1 MKKLMILGAGIYQ
14 VPLIKKAREMGL
26 ETIVVSYPGPY
37 PGLEMADRT
46 FLIDTTDTEAIL
58 DAARSEHIDGIVTTG
73 TDVAVRTIGVV
84 CDTLNLPGVNERTA
98 IMLTD
103 KAAMKE
109 MFAAGG
115 VPTSSFAVVETLDA
129 ALEAAERIGFPV
141 MVKAC
146 DVSGSRGITKV
157 ERRDE
162 VRAAFNAALA
172 ATHADHIIVER
183 FVEGDEIGIDGFVQN
198 GELALFAPHDKFV
211 FRANNVTIPAGHA
224 FPLHV
229 SDEILARAKD
239 AIIRAIKASGLIS
252 GAFNSD
258 VILTPNDNV
267 SILEMGARCGATC
280 IPELI
285 TMYTGIDYYAEMIRA
300 ALGEVTELQPSG
312 ESVPCMSKLLFSR
325 TGGII
330 QSIDYDTI
338 ADIEQHYS
346 AIVNLDIKPGSTVR
360 HVHDGTDRYGSIIMP
375 TEREDAINRVLFEVE
390 HCITWQDKTGN

>member
-84 CDTLNLPGVNERTA
+84 CDTLNLPGVSERTA

-103 KAAMKE
+103 KAAMKR

-115 VPTSSFAVVETLDA
+115 VPTSSFEVVESLDA
-129 ALEAAERIGFPV
+129 TFEAAKRIGFPV

-157 ERRDE
+157 ERYADIS
-162 VRAAFNAALA
+162 AAFNAALA
-172 ATHADHIIVER
+172 ATHAKHIIVER
-183 FVEGDEIGIDGFVQN
+183 FVGGNEIGVDGFVQN
-198 GELALFAPHDKFV
+198 GELALFMPHDKFV
-211 FRANNVTIPAGHA
+211 YRAGNVTIPAGHA
-224 FPLHV
+224 FPLHA
-229 SDEILARAKD
+229 SDKILFRTKD
-239 AIIRAIKASGLIS
+239 AIKRAIKASGLVT

-258 VILTPNDNV
+258 VIITPDGDV

-285 TMYTGIDYYAEMIRA
+285 SMYTGIDYYAEMIRA

-325 TGGII
+325 AGGII
-330 QSIDYDTI
+330 QSIDFDTI
-338 ADIEQHYS
+338 ANIERYYS
-346 AIVNLDIKPGSTVR
+346 AIIHLDIKPGSTVSP
-360 HVHDGTDRYGSIIMP
+360 VHDGTDRYGSIVMP
-375 TEREDAINRVLFEVE
+375 AEKEDAIDRVLFEVE
-390 HCITWQDKTGN
+390 HCITWQDNASN